1 MKQYFLA
8 IDIGAS
14 SGRHILGSVEN
25 GRYVLEEIYRFP
37 NGAAVRNGHLC
48 WDYDALFSHIVEGLS
63 RCRDAGKIPETIGI
77 DTWGLDYVFL
87 DHNGDRI
94 GLSVAY
100 RDNRTTGMEDF
111 IASVIPDAELYRRA
125 GIQKMAINTIYQM
138 AAQRREHPEE
148 LEKAETFLM
157 VPDYLNYLLTGRTYS
172 EYTNAT
178 TTALVG
184 AESKDWDRELIRKL
198 GFPDRAFLPLSMPGT
213 EVGPLKAE
221 IASRVGFQT
230 LVVLPATHDTGSAF
244 LAVPARDNDAVYI
257 SSGTWS
263 LMGVEN
269 PIPITNETS
278 RLHNFTNEGGYDY
291 RYRYLKNI
299 MGLWIIQSVR
309 HETDDA
315 YSFAQL
321 ETMARSET
329 DFPSVV
335 PANDARFLAPESMSE
350 TIRESCRE
358 SGQPVPETVG
368 QLIQCAYRSL
378 AMCYRDTVHE
388 LEEVTGKVYT
398 SINVVGGGSK
408 DAYLNELTAAA
419 AGLPLCAGPSE
430 GTALGNLIV
439 QMLRSGV
446 FASLEDARRA
456 IRPSFD
462 LKEFMP

>member
-1 MKQYFLA
+1 MKRYYLA

-14 SGRHILGSVEN
+14 SGRHILGSLEN
-25 GRYVLEEIYRFP
+25 GRYVLEEVYRFP
-37 NGAAVRNGHLC
+37 NGAAMRDGHLC
-48 WDYDALFSHIVEGLS
+48 WDYDALLSHVVEGLV
-63 RCRDAGKIPETIGI
+63 RCKDAGKIPETVGI
-77 DTWGLDYVFL
+77 DTWGLDYVL
-87 DHNGDRI
+87 LNRNGERI
-94 GLSVAY
+94 GLPVAY
-100 RDNRTTGMEDF
+100 RDDRTAGMEEAV
-111 IASVIPDAELYRRA
+111 ASEVPDAELYHRA

-157 VPDYLNYLLTGRTYS
+157 VPDYLNYLLTGRMCS

-184 AESKDWDRELIRKL
+184 AESRDWDRDLIGRL
-198 GFPDRAFLPLSMPGT
+198 GFPEKAFLPLSVPGT
-213 EVGPLKAE
+213 AVGQLKEE
-221 IASRVGFQT
+221 IASNVGFQT

-244 LAVPARDNDAVYI
+244 LAVPARDDDAVYI

-269 PIPITNETS
+269 PAPITNETS
-278 RLHNFTNEGGYDY
+278 RLLNFTNEGGYMY

-299 MGLWIIQSVR
+299 MGLWIIQSIR
-309 HETDDA
+309 HETGDA

-321 ETMARSET
+321 EAMARSEKE
-329 DFPSVV
+329 FPSVV
-335 PANDARFLAPESMSE
+335 PANDARFLAPDSMSE
-350 TIRESCRE
+350 AVRESCRE
-358 SGQPVPETVG
+358 SGQPVPETLG

-378 AMCYRDTVHE
+378 AVCYRDTVRE
-388 LEEVTGKVYT
+388 LETVTGKTYT

-408 DAYLNELTAAA
+408 DGYLNELTAAA
-419 AGLPLCAGPSE
+419 AGLPLCAGPGE

-439 QMLRSGV
+439 QMIRDGV
-446 FASLEDARRA
+446 FSDLEEARRA

-462 LKEFMP
+462 LKEYRP

>member
-1 MKQYFLA
+1 MKRYYLA

-14 SGRHILGSVEN
+14 SGRHILGSLEN
-25 GRYVLEEIYRFP
+25 GRYVLEEVYRFP
-37 NGAAVRNGHLC
+37 NGAAMRDGHLC
-48 WDYDALFSHIVEGLS
+48 WDYDALLSHVVEGLV
-63 RCRDAGKIPETIGI
+63 RCKDAGKIPETVGI
-77 DTWGLDYVFL
+77 DTWGLDYVL
-87 DHNGDRI
+87 LNRNGERI
-94 GLSVAY
+94 GLPVAY
-100 RDNRTTGMEDF
+100 RDDRTAGMEEAV
-111 IASVIPDAELYRRA
+111 ASEVPDAELYHRA

-157 VPDYLNYLLTGRTYS
+157 VPDYLNYLLTGRMCS

-184 AESKDWDRELIRKL
+184 AESRDWDRDLIGRL
-198 GFPDRAFLPLSMPGT
+198 GFPEKAFLPLSVPGT
-213 EVGPLKAE
+213 AVGQLKEE
-221 IASRVGFQT
+221 IASKVGFQT

-244 LAVPARDNDAVYI
+244 LAVPARDDDAVYI

-269 PIPITNETS
+269 PAPITNETS
-278 RLHNFTNEGGYDY
+278 RLLNFTNEGGYMY

-299 MGLWIIQSVR
+299 MGLWIIQSIR
-309 HETDDA
+309 HETGDA

-321 ETMARSET
+321 EAMARSEKE
-329 DFPSVV
+329 FPSVV
-335 PANDARFLAPESMSE
+335 PANDARFLAPDSMSE
-350 TIRESCRE
+350 AVRESCRE
-358 SGQPVPETVG
+358 SGQPVPETLG

-378 AMCYRDTVHE
+378 AVCYRDTVRE
-388 LEEVTGKVYT
+388 LETVTGKTYT

-408 DAYLNELTAAA
+408 DGYLNELTAAA
-419 AGLPLCAGPSE
+419 AGLPLCAGPGE

-439 QMLRSGV
+439 QMIRDGV
-446 FASLEDARRA
+446 FSDLEEARRA

-462 LKEFMP
+462 LKEYRP

>member
-1 MKQYFLA
+1 MKRYYLA

-37 NGAAVRNGHLC
+37 NGATMRDGHLC
-48 WDYDALFSHIVEGLS
+48 WDYDALFSHVVEGLA
-63 RCRDAGKIPETIGI
+63 RCRNSGKIPESVGI
-77 DTWGLDYVFL
+77 DTWGLDYVLL
-87 DHNGDRI
+87 DRNGDRI
-94 GLSVAY
+94 GLPVAY
-100 RDNRTTGMEDF
+100 RDDRTSGMED
-111 IASVIPDAELYRRA
+111 AVAAVVPDSELYHRA

-138 AAQRREHPEE
+138 AAQRLEHPEE
-148 LEKAETFLM
+148 LENAESFLM
-157 VPDYLNYLLTGRTYS
+157 VPDYLNYLLTGRLCS

-198 GFPDRAFLPLSMPGT
+198 GFPEKAFLPLSVPGT
-213 EVGPLKAE
+213 AVGPLKQE

-244 LAVPARDNDAVYI
+244 LAVPARDDGAVYI

-269 PIPITNETS
+269 AAPITNEAS
-278 RLHNFTNEGGYDY
+278 RLHNFTNEGGYGY

-299 MGLWIIQSVR
+299 MGLWIIQSIR
-309 HETDDA
+309 HETGDV

-321 ETMARSET
+321 EAMARSEA
-329 DFPSVV
+329 DFPSII
-335 PANDARFLAPESMSE
+335 PANDARFLAPDSMSE
-350 TIRESCRE
+350 AIRESCRE
-358 SGQPVPETVG
+358 SGQLVPESVG

-378 AMCYRDTVHE
+378 AVCYRATVRE
-388 LEEVTGKVYT
+388 LEAVTGKTYT

-408 DAYLNELTAAA
+408 DGYLNELTSAA
-419 AGLPLCAGPSE
+419 AGLPLCAGPGE
-430 GTALGNLIV
+430 GTALGNLMV
-439 QMLRSGV
+439 QMIRGGV
-446 FASLEDARRA
+446 FVDLEEARHA

-462 LKEFMP
+462 LKEYRL